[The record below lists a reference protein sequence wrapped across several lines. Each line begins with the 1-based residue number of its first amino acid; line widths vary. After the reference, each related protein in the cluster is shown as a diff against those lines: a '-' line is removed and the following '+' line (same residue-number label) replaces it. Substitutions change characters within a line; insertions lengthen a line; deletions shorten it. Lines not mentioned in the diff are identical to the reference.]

1 MRARKIPLNPPFPK
15 GEVKAGTAKRPQTRV
30 RIARTTVAL
39 LLRSSIVNMNTGFAN
54 GQLFFHI
61 GVTMKNPI
69 RSFKDLEVYQNS
81 YSASIEVVS
90 KIVPKLPKF
99 EQNDLAD
106 QLRRSAKA
114 IPRLIAE
121 GYSKK
126 HQKKGFQKY
135 LDDAMAESNEMI
147 VSLSHARDLYPNYVD
162 PKLCEELIDVYD
174 KSSRQLYN
182 LATKWKN
189 FKER

>member
-1 MRARKIPLNPPFPK
+1 MLDT
-15 GEVKAGTAKRPQTRV
+15 ETR
-30 RIARTTVAL
+30 
-39 LLRSSIVNMNTGFAN
+39 S
-54 GQLFFHI
+54 
-61 GVTMKNPI
+61 KKPI
-69 RSFKDLEVYQNS
+69 RSFKDLEVYQNT
-81 YSASIEVVS
+81 YAASIEVII
-90 KIVPKLPKF
+90 KIIPKLPKV

-106 QLRRSAKA
+106 QMRRSAKA

-147 VSLSHARDLYPNYVD
+147 VSLSHARDLYANSIEV
-162 PKLCEELIDVYD
+162 KLCQDLIDIYD

>member
-1 MRARKIPLNPPFPK
+1 MR
-15 GEVKAGTAKRPQTRV
+15 
-30 RIARTTVAL
+30 
-39 LLRSSIVNMNTGFAN
+39 M
-54 GQLFFHI
+54 
-61 GVTMKNPI
+61 PI
-69 RSFKDLEVYQNS
+69 RSFRDLEVYQNS
-81 YSASIEVVS
+81 YSASLEVIG
-90 KIVPKLPKF
+90 KIVPKLPKE

-106 QLRRSAKA
+106 QMRRSAKA

-147 VSLSHARDLYPNYVD
+147 VSLSHARDLYSSYVD
-162 PKLCEELIDVYD
+162 QKLCENLIDVYD

-182 LATKWKN
+182 LATKWRD